1 MIKPIHIIC
10 FFSLMLTLISV
21 LPNWGFYFS
30 ESIIMSIVWISV
42 TIFRWGL
49 IMWCNSKIIDF
60 FQSKYPALTQVRRRA
75 LFSIPSMIVSTYAL
89 ILLLE
94 FIKGALV
101 LNDLSGLNESAFIL
115 YLINSVILS
124 CIILPTFE
132 MLFSEKVSQRI
143 LLENLELRRRNLQGQ
158 YDTLKGQ
165 VNPHFLFNGL
175 NSLAGLIKKK
185 PQLATYFVDEMA
197 YVYRYLLKSNE
208 DNKVTLKEELKFA
221 QAYFHLLRTRFEDG
235 IQLVIDLSEKD
246 QMGCIAPLTL
256 QILIENAAKHN
267 IVSKSN
273 PIVIHITLEEN
284 YIVVKNNVRKKNSS
298 IETTKTGL
306 ANIVSKYKLLGATEV
321 EILERTTDFTVKIP
335 VLDE

>member
-1 MIKPIHIIC
+1 MIRPLHIIC
-10 FFSLMLTLISV
+10 FFCLMLTLISL
-21 LPNWGFYFS
+21 LPNWDFYFS
-30 ESIIMSIVWISV
+30 GPWQQSVIWICI
-42 TIFRWGL
+42 TIFRWGFIL
-49 IMWCNSKIIDF
+49 WLDHKIIDF
-60 FQSKYPALTQVRRRA
+60 FQTKYPALNQLKKRA
-75 LFSIPSMIVSTYAL
+75 LFSLPSMIGTTYFMILCHDFVKSL
-89 ILLLE
+89 ILFQDLTLFHE
-94 FIKGALV
+94 YAYTEYFIGA
-101 LNDLSGLNESAFIL
+101 I
-115 YLINSVILS
+115 LINM
-124 CIILPTFE
+124 IILPTFE

-143 LLENLELRRRNLQGQ
+143 LLENLELKRRNLQGQ

-208 DNKVTLKEELKFA
+208 DNKVSLKEELKFA

-246 QMGCIAPLTL
+246 QMSCIAPLTL

-284 YIVVKNNVRKKNSS
+284 YIVVTNNIRKKNSS

-306 ANIVSKYKLLGATEV
+306 ANIVSKYKLLGAREV

-335 VLDE
+335 VLEE